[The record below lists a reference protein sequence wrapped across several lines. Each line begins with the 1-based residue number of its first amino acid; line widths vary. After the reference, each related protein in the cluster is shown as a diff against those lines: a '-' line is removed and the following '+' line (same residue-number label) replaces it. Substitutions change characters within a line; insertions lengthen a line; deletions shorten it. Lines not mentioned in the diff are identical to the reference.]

1 VHQHRIGAHVEYLA
15 AGTLPEAMGGLAR
28 SMAWRLKPPAGIPQR
43 IFPFGPISLIAPC
56 LKIGLGALRQEHQSC
71 SLEIRAGLLEGG
83 GGVGLM
89 FARIG
94 KR

>member
-1 VHQHRIGAHVEYLA
+1 M
-15 AGTLPEAMGGLAR
+15 PD
-28 SMAWRLKPPAGIPQR
+28 
-43 IFPFGPISLIAPC
+43 
-56 LKIGLGALRQEHQSC
+56 LGALRQERHSC

>member
-1 VHQHRIGAHVEYLA
+1 VHQHRIGAHFECLA
-15 AGTLPEAMGGLAR
+15 AGTLPEAT
-28 SMAWRLKPPAGIPQR
+28 MAWRLKPPAGIPQR

-71 SLEIRAGLLEGG
+71 SLEIRAGLREGG